1 MRGFRR
7 QSTELSLIACRCIVC
22 RRGFVALVEILD
34 RLAENVRRLRREKG
48 WSQERYAFEADI
60 HRTYISEIE
69 RAKRNPTVTL
79 LEKLAAPFGIAPGRL
94 LD

>member
-1 MRGFRR
+1 
-7 QSTELSLIACRCIVC
+7 
-22 RRGFVALVEILD
+22 VEVLK
-34 RLAENVRRLRREKG
+34 RLAINVRRLRQEKG

-69 RAKRNPTVTL
+69 RSKRNPTATTI
-79 LEKLAAPFGIAPGRL
+79 EKLARPLGVPPGRL

>member
-1 MRGFRR
+1 
-7 QSTELSLIACRCIVC
+7 
-22 RRGFVALVEILD
+22 
-34 RLAENVRRLRREKG
+34 VRRLRESNG

-69 RAKRNPTVTL
+69 RAKRNPTATMI
-79 LEKLAAPFGIAPGRL
+79 EKLAKPLGVAPGRL